1 MDRLHIL
8 TTLLEKYHL
17 AIGAKMTEFSGWK
30 MPVSYSGIKSEH
42 LAVRESV
49 GVFDVSHLGRLLV
62 SGVDATAI
70 LGGILTLDVSRLAVN
85 TGAYCLILNSNAGI
99 EEDLIVLRQGN
110 NEFLLLVNAGNRAK
124 VRRTL
129 ESVSAESVISIIDAT
144 LSTTMLAIQGP
155 RCAQVLER
163 LGTQIDG
170 LARYGTSTQVWRG
183 ADLTVARSGYTGEL
197 GYEVIVPAGHG
208 ERLFREIVAAGA
220 DMGIL
225 PCGLGARDTL
235 RTEMGY
241 PLWGNDI
248 DPDTSP
254 DSAGLLFAVDTAD
267 HEFLGKAA
275 LLKRMTKQ
283 THSLSGLSMDSGI
296 ARRGDK
302 VLLPDGSSAP
312 VTSGTFSPSLKRG
325 IALAYLPLADKKF
338 SSVRVDVRGKLHT
351 AEIVGRPIYRFGG
364 VNG

>member
-8 TTLLEKYHL
+8 TTPLEKYHL

-30 MPVSYSGIKSEH
+30 MPVSYSGITSEH

-62 SGVDATAI
+62 SGAAAAAT
-70 LGGILTLDVSRLAVN
+70 LGRILTLDVSRLAVN

-99 EEDLIVLRQGN
+99 EEDLIALRQAN

-124 VRRTL
+124 VIKTL
-129 ESVSAESVISIIDAT
+129 ESVCPESGTSILDT
-144 LSTTMLAIQGP
+144 TFSTVMLAIQGP
-155 RCAQVLER
+155 RCPQVLDQ
-163 LGTQIDG
+163 LGIQIGD
-170 LARYGTSTQVWRG
+170 LPRYGTSTQVWRG

-197 GYEVIVPAGHG
+197 GYEVIVPAKHG

-220 DMGIL
+220 GIGIL

-254 DSAGLLFAVDTAD
+254 DSAGLLFAVDAAD
-267 HEFLGKAA
+267 HEFLGKAS
-275 LLKRMTKQ
+275 LLKQMTRQ
-283 THSLSGLSMDSGI
+283 TYSLSGLSMDSGI
-296 ARRGDK
+296 ARRGDRI
-302 VLLPDGSSAP
+302 LLPDGSSVP

-325 IALAYLPLADKKF
+325 IALAYLPLAANKF
-338 SSVRVDVRGKLHT
+338 HSVQVEVRGKLHT